1 MDLNGTAVI
10 VTGGAS
16 GLGAATARALAAS
29 GAKVTILDVNA
40 EAVQKVASEI
50 GGVGVETSSA
60 PVDSSQPEIE
70 KVMNTNHGVISFLN
84 IATKLIRET
93 IPE

>member
-1 MDLNGTAVI
+1 M
-10 VTGGAS
+10 
-16 GLGAATARALAAS
+16 
-29 GAKVTILDVNA
+29 
-40 EAVQKVASEI
+40 I

-70 KVMNTNHGVISFLN
+70 KAMNTNHGEISFLN
-84 IATKLIRET
+84 IAKKLIRET